1 MYFDKLGLGIKVNVL
16 SQASAGSGLTHP
28 PRGGAFEIHLHL
40 EERFPS
46 LSGIR

>member
-28 PRGGAFEIHLHL
+28 QRGGASEIRLHL
-40 EERFPS
+40 EERYPS
-46 LSGIR
+46 PLGIQ